1 MECFAYFF
9 YIRARNVKKIPV
21 SKYFGFKTYS
31 ISGIFHI
38 FSYIRAIRVN
48 NTPFLEYFICKNIP
62 VVEYS
67 IFFPL

>member
-48 NTPFLEYFICKNIP
+48 NTERSVLKILQFWNISY
-62 VVEYS
+62 VK
-67 IFFPL
+67 IFQ